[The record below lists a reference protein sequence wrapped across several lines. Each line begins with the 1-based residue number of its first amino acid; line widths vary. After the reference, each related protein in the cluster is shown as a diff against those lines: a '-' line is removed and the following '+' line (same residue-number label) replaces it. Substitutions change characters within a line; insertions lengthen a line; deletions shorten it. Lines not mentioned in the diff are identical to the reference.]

1 MSKSNSEYV
10 SPYSVGKRQTI
21 YIDANDP
28 RVRGFKAS
36 ITASRLGSEIVIVND
51 PTISISGEAS
61 YIKFAGP
68 SANLRVPD
76 TFDPTNSDFIQ
87 PSTIS
92 NLSAAWSGQT
102 LVISFD
108 FDFSDDANKYVQ
120 GFMYRLT
127 PTGKSVSAYERSTI
141 LNKSDPEQTI
151 NFTST
156 TNQFLFGRFESS
168 FSSLEILAF
177 DSFGNLGTAATLTSI
192 PAYSSSLPAPTITVT
207 AINQGYTV
215 DWLEITEEYS
225 GISVEEIESNANT
238 APTTGYTGIYL
249 GDKTVKPATV
259 IVSNANPRWV
269 RARFTEGVGEYSPF
283 STAYKVTPES
293 PVVVDLTAPDA
304 PVWSG
309 SGNSAGIDSTGTLGF
324 NGFLNLSWTAVND
337 STLRGYRIRYRPATS
352 PASNYAYVDSPGTG
366 TTYRLNGLAV
376 GTTYEVGI
384 ASYDEFNNT
393 SSSYTALSPNLTVSG
408 TPFIGT
414 NITTTGYF
422 GASAGGETGEFRF
435 GYGVETGKRGLRFDQ
450 NNYWYIDSSASASFR
465 LGGPSSNYLQWN
477 GGTFTI
483 DGDITARSGSFAG
496 NVRIISGGSVYSG
509 TLNQIGNAI
518 TGAGFILNNDGLTFN
533 SSNTNSITTI
543 NGETGLL
550 TTSSAVIGG
559 WNVSTVTNPNSLFK
573 TSGTAPNINTIK
585 LDSADFSVSVSGAGY
600 TTGFGV
606 ADANNIV
613 IWSGALRNTQANF
626 YVTSNGEMTAK
637 SATLVSGPEGS
648 GQTPMKFGKNAN
660 GAGLDG
666 IYINSANYWYNTA
679 EFSLGGGRISG
690 THDTLTIDLGA
701 GLNASTTKFFL
712 TNLPAT
718 DDDSWA
724 GDPTI
729 TIRDDNRIVRGR
741 RFIFNSNISGNTSP
755 TNPSS
760 GGTTDNGNNN
770 WFDPTTRVGEYLVG
784 TTQRPV
790 KAGDILM
797 IQE

>member
-1 MSKSNSEYV
+1 MTSKYNS
-10 SPYSVGKRQTI
+10 PFSVGKRQTVH
-21 YIDANDP
+21 IDAKDP
-28 RVRGFKAS
+28 RVRGWKAGITAARLGAEMKIVDASS
-36 ITASRLGSEIVIVND
+36 ITQAGTFSYLKGSTKN
-51 PTISISGEAS
+51 S
-61 YIKFAGP
+61 AGQVQ
-68 SANLRVPD
+68 N
-76 TFDPTNSDFIQ
+76 FDPTSTDEAVKPSD
-87 PSTIS
+87 IS
-92 NLSAAWSGQT
+92 NISAVWSGKT
-102 LVISFD
+102 LVITFD
-108 FDFSDDANKYVQ
+108 FDFSNEQNKYVQ

-127 PTGKSVSAYERSTI
+127 PTGKLVSAYERTTI
-141 LNKSDPEQTI
+141 ISKPGPEQTI

-156 TNQFLFGRFESS
+156 TNQFLFGEFEGS

-177 DSFGNLGTAATLTSI
+177 DSFGNLGNTATLTSI
-192 PAYSSSLPAPTITVT
+192 PQYLSSLPAPTITVT

-225 GISVEEIESNANT
+225 GISIEEIESNANT
-238 APTTGYTGIYL
+238 APTVGYSGIYL

-269 RARFTEGVGEYSPF
+269 RARFTEDIGEYSSF

-309 SGNSAGIDSTGTLGF
+309 SGNNAGIDSTGTLGF

-337 STLRGYRIRYRPATS
+337 STLRGYRIRYRPATN

-585 LDSADFSVSVSGAGY
+585 LDSEDFSVSVSGAGY

-637 SATLVSGPEGS
+637 SATLISGPEGS
-648 GQTPMKFGKNAN
+648 GQTPMKIGKNAN

-666 IYINSANYWYNTA
+666 IYINSVNYWYNNA
-679 EFSLGGGRISG
+679 NFSLGGGRIFG

-701 GLNASTTKFFL
+701 TSLLDASSSKFFL
-712 TNLPAT
+712 NNLPIS
-718 DDDSWA
+718 DDDGYA

-729 TIRDDNRIVRGR
+729 TLRSDNRIVRGR
-741 RFIFNSNISGNTSP
+741 RLIYSDEIADAGR
-755 TNPSS
+755 
-760 GGTTDNGNNN
+760 TTTI
-770 WFDPTTRVGEYLVG
+770 DPTTKEGTIQINGTNRTVKVGDFLFIDE
-784 TTQRPV
+784 
-790 KAGDILM
+790 
-797 IQE
+797 